1 MCANRSGTRLYVGI
15 KMIENK
21 QETTMQSDDAFP
33 KKGFFHGLKQIFNLL
48 LRHVKYRLLPRSL
61 LYRFI
66 LIILLPLILLQ
77 TIVFIIFY
85 DRHWDTISRRLAL
98 DISGEIQTVVDYI
111 EWHHPSSVE
120 LDDYLIRMDTNLGL
134 KMSFLPNE
142 KLNQSQ
148 FEVGRTTSQLIS
160 ALLALKYPV
169 DLKSLPDKKYQIS
182 IELEKGVLVTVVP
195 RKRFFSSTVHVFIIW
210 MVGSSV
216 LLFWIAFLFMKNQ
229 VRSIERLSKASE
241 LFGMGHDIPFKPG
254 GANEV
259 RQAGYS
265 FVLMKNR
272 ILKYLSERTAM
283 LAGVSHDLRTPLT
296 RMKLQLSMMPQ
307 DEITQDLLSDV
318 TEMEQMLNAYLA
330 FARGEGK
337 EEPQKIS
344 LDELLFQLVEKQRK
358 AGQKIDYHSEETI
371 SVSGRLND
379 IMRAISNILTNANRY
394 ATRTSVSL
402 GIRNQTAQIIVDDN
416 GPGIPENKRT
426 DVFKAF
432 YRMEESRNKETGGIG
447 LGMTITRDIILS
459 HGGEIEL
466 NKSPMGGLRVVMSFP
481 AIISDNKNK

>member
-1 MCANRSGTRLYVGI
+1 MCSNRAWARIYVGI
-15 KMIENK
+15 KMNEN
-21 QETTMQSDDAFP
+21 QGVINNQATDMSQR
-33 KKGFFHGLKQIFNLL
+33 GFVCGLKRMFNLYSK
-48 LRHVKYRLLPRSL
+48 HIKYRLLPRSL
-61 LYRFI
+61 LYRFV

-77 TIVFIIFY
+77 TIVFVFFY
-85 DRHWDTISRRLAL
+85 DRHWNTVSRRLAL
-98 DISGEIQTVVDYI
+98 DVAGEIQTVIDYI
-111 EWHHPSSVE
+111 EWHHPSVE
-120 LDDYLIRMDTNLGL
+120 ALDDFLNRMDLNLGL
-134 KMSFLPNE
+134 KMTFLPNE
-142 KLNQSQ
+142 KLVNEQ
-148 FEVGRTTSQLIS
+148 FEVGGTTFHLVS

-169 DLKSLPDKKYQIS
+169 DLKDLQDKRHQIS

-216 LLFWIAFLFMKNQ
+216 LLFWIAFIFMKNQ

-265 FVLMKNR
+265 FILMKNR

-296 RMKLQLSMMPQ
+296 RMKLQLSMMPS
-307 DEITQDLLSDV
+307 DETTHDLLSDI

-358 AGQKIDYHSEETI
+358 AGQKIDYHSEEKI
-371 SVSGRLND
+371 SISGRLND

-394 ATRTSVSL
+394 ATQTNVSL
-402 GIRNQTAQIIVDDN
+402 GIRNQTAQIIIDDN
-416 GPGIPENKRT
+416 GPGIPESKRQ

-432 YRMEESRNKETGGIG
+432 YRIDASRNKETGGIG

-466 NKSPMGGLRVVMSFP
+466 SKSPMGGLRVVMLFP
-481 AIISDNKNK
+481 AIVTDDKNI

>member
-1 MCANRSGTRLYVGI
+1 MNREQDTVTDNRI
-15 KMIENK
+15 DENSSHK
-21 QETTMQSDDAFP
+21 SFL
-33 KKGFFHGLKQIFNLL
+33 KKLNQTLNIVLKYI
-48 LRHVKYRLLPRSL
+48 KYRLLPRSL

-66 LIILLPLILLQ
+66 LIVLIPLILLQ
-77 TIVFIIFY
+77 TVVFIFFY
-85 DRHWDTISRRLAL
+85 DRHWNTISRRLAL
-98 DISGEIQTVVDYI
+98 DIAGEIQTVVDYI
-111 EWHHPSSVE
+111 EWHHPSPEE
-120 LDDYLIRMDTNLGL
+120 LDDFLSRMDLNLGL
-134 KMSFLPNE
+134 KMSFFPRM
-142 KLNQSQ
+142 KLTDAQ
-148 FEVGRTTSQLIS
+148 FEVGGTTFQLAS

-169 DLKSLPDKKYQIS
+169 DLKSLPDKKHQIS
-182 IELEKGVLVTVVP
+182 IELEKGVLITIVP

-210 MVGSSV
+210 MVGSSI
-216 LLFWIAFLFMKNQ
+216 LLFWIAFIFMKNQ

-265 FVLMKNR
+265 FILMKNR
-272 ILKYLSERTAM
+272 ILRYLSERTSM

-307 DEITQDLLSDV
+307 DEMTVDLLSDV

-344 LDELLFQLVEKQRK
+344 LDALLLQLVEKQRK
-358 AGQKIDYHSEETI
+358 SGQKIDYHSEETI
-371 SVSGRLND
+371 CISGRLND
-379 IMRAISNILTNANRY
+379 ITRAISNILTNANRY
-394 ATRTSVSL
+394 ASRTNVSL
-402 GIRNQTAQIIVDDN
+402 GIRNQTAQIIIDDN
-416 GPGIPENKRT
+416 GPGIPENKRQ

-432 YRMEESRNKETGGIG
+432 YRIEASRNKETGGIG
-447 LGMTITRDIILS
+447 LGMTITRDIVLS

-466 NKSPMGGLRVVMSFP
+466 LKSPMGGLRVVILFP
-481 AIISDNKNK
+481 AIIVDDR